1 MTVWSLIYDEF
12 DPEEEKL
19 REALCTLGNGYFATR
34 GAAFHSSASDIH
46 YPGTYLAGG
55 YNRLK
60 TEIKGK
66 IIENEDLVNLPN
78 WLCLN
83 FRYSG
88 VNWFNLSE
96 VKILDYRQELNM
108 KTGLLLRKI
117 RFQDSQGKRTV
128 LSERRM
134 VHMADH
140 HLAALELTITPENW
154 SGEIEFSSA
163 LDGTVVNDGVERYR
177 GLNKKH
183 LEHVETME
191 ADRETIYLKVKTSQ
205 SKLAVA
211 QAARTCI
218 CKNGDKLEIERKIQ
232 KKPGYIA
239 QHFKVE
245 AEKGVDICLEKMVT
259 LFTSRD
265 NASAE
270 CGLEAKNKIKE
281 AGGFD
286 ELLESHT
293 LAWKHLW
300 RRFSIKYEEIEP
312 PKEDRTGMILN
323 LHTFHLLQTSSI
335 STLELDVGVPARGW
349 HGEAYRGH
357 IFWDELF
364 IFPSLNLRI
373 PEITRTLLMY
383 RYRRLNKARAAAKD
397 AGYEGA
403 MYPWQSG
410 SNGREE
416 TQKIHLNPK
425 SGRWIPDNSRNQ
437 RHVNSA
443 IVYNICKYYQA
454 TQDLEFLSFYGAEM
468 VLEIARFWASIATY
482 NSELDRYEI
491 LGVMGPDEYHEAYP
505 DASEPGLNNNAYT
518 NVMAVWV
525 LTEALEMLE
534 VIPED
539 RRSEIL
545 EILSLEEEE
554 LNHWKDISRKMRLC
568 FHDSGIISQFEGY
581 DKLQEFDWQGYR
593 HKYHDIKRLDRILE
607 AEEDSPNRY
616 KASKQADVLM
626 LFYLL
631 SADELRKIFEQ
642 LGYDFEY
649 ETIPR
654 NVDYYIKRTSHGST
668 LSWIV
673 HSWVLVRSDRARS
686 WKIFEDALESDISDT
701 QGGTTPEG
709 IHLGAMAGCINIL
722 QTGYTGLETRGDTLW
737 FSPCLPEE
745 LSRLSMQIHYRGH
758 NLSTEILPDILR
770 ITTCRAIEKPI
781 KIGYKD
787 KIYDLEQGKT
797 LEIKLAE
804 QKRSCED

>member
-1 MTVWSLIYDEF
+1 MSVWSLIYNEF
-12 DPEEEKL
+12 NPEEEKL

-34 GAAFHSSASDIH
+34 GAAFHAKAGETH

-60 TEIKGK
+60 TKMK
-66 IIENEDLVNLPN
+66 DKLIENEDLVNFPN

-88 VNWFNLSE
+88 VNWFDFSK

-108 KTGLLLRKI
+108 KKGLLLRKI
-117 RFQDSQGKRTV
+117 RFQDSQGKRTT

-134 VHMADH
+134 VHMTEH
-140 HLAALELTITPENW
+140 HLAALEVTITPENW
-154 SGEIEFSSA
+154 SGEIEFSTA

-177 GLNKKH
+177 GLSNKH

-191 ADRETIYLKVKTSQ
+191 TDPETIYLKVMTNQ
-205 SKLAVA
+205 SRLAVA
-211 QAARTCI
+211 LAARTCV
-218 CKNGDKLEIERKIQ
+218 CSNGDRREVERQ
-232 KKPGYIA
+232 TVEEPGYIA
-239 QHFKVE
+239 HHFKIFVK
-245 AEKGVDICLEKMVT
+245 KGIDLKLEKLVA

-270 CGLEAKNKIKE
+270 CGLEARNKIKE
-281 AGGFD
+281 TGSFD
-286 ELLESHT
+286 ELLESHA

-300 RRFSIKYEEIEP
+300 RRFSIEYEEREP
-312 PKEDRTGMILN
+312 PKEDRTAMILN

-383 RYRRLNKARAAAKD
+383 RYRRLNKARAAAKE
-397 AGYEGA
+397 AGYDGA

-437 RHVNSA
+437 RHVNAA

-454 TQDLEFLSFYGAEM
+454 TNDMEFLSFYGAEI
-468 VLEIARFWASIATY
+468 VLEVARFWASIASY

-505 DASEPGLNNNAYT
+505 DASVPGLNNNAYT

-525 LTEALEMLE
+525 LTQALETLEILPEDRKNEILEML
-534 VIPED
+534 
-539 RRSEIL
+539 
-545 EILSLEEEE
+545 SLQEEEM
-554 LNHWKDISRKMRLC
+554 NHWKDISSKMRLC
-568 FHDSGIISQFEGY
+568 FHDEGIISQFEGY
-581 DKLQEFDWQGYR
+581 DKLEEFDWEGYR
-593 HKYHDIKRLDRILE
+593 EKYDDILRLDRILE
-607 AEEDSPNRY
+607 AEDDSVNRY

-626 LFYLL
+626 LFYLF

-642 LGYDFEY
+642 LDYDFEY
-649 ETIPR
+649 ETIPK
-654 NVDYYIKRTSHGST
+654 NIDYYIKRTSHGST

-686 WKIFEDALESDISDT
+686 WDLFAKALESDISDI
-701 QGGTTPEG
+701 QGGTTAEG

-722 QTGYTGLETRGDTLW
+722 QIGYTGLETREDILW
-737 FSPCLPEE
+737 FSPCLPDE
-745 LSRLSMQIHYRGH
+745 LGRLFMQVHYRGH
-758 NLSTEILPDILR
+758 NLSTEILPDRLR

-781 KIGYKD
+781 KIGYKEN
-787 KIYDLEQGKT
+787 IYELEQGKT

-804 QKRSCED
+804 QKRSCQH